1 MGRQKLKSS
10 FKSLQEA
17 ITSLKPVG
25 PLCIQEAKTLSFRE
39 VDPYPSFNYVCYSPS
54 TYSSSSSFSSGHSKL
69 LLTQPHLEEDF
80 LSSAP
85 TTSTMSSF
93 SLTAE
98 PDEDPSGLPK
108 GPISSTR
115 FFFNPCT
122 TKSIMEEAKAETDV
136 LKILPFGD
144 PWPKTTR
151 VAPAGIEKASF
162 HEESVALA
170 LASDDPYHD
179 FRASMAEMVEAHQ
192 LREWPRLQELLHCYL
207 RLNEEKTH
215 EIIVLAFVDLLMHL
229 VSKDKEGFP
238 ASFPTPCQPKHD
250 C

>member
-25 PLCIQEAKTLSFRE
+25 PLCIQEAKTHSFRE
-39 VDPYPSFNYVCYSPS
+39 VDLYPSFNYVYYSPS
-54 TYSSSSSFSSGHSKL
+54 TYSSSSSLSSGLSKL

-98 PDEDPSGLPK
+98 ADEDPSGLPK

-115 FFFNPCT
+115 FFFNPST

-136 LKILPFGD
+136 LKILPFSD
-144 PWPKTTR
+144 PWPKTG
-151 VAPAGIEKASF
+151 VAAVVEKASF

-170 LASDDPYHD
+170 MASDDPYHD

-215 EIIVLAFVDLLMHL
+215 EIIVLAFVDLIMHL
-229 VSKDKEGFP
+229 LSEDREGSP
-238 ASFPTPCQPKHD
+238 PSFPTPCQPKHD